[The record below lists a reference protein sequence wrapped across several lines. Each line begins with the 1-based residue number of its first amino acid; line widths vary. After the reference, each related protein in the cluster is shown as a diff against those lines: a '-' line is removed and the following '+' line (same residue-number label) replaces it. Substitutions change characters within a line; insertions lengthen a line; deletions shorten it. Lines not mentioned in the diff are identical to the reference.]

1 MHVGAFSS
9 PFRKAIPCPMSLRPL
24 FVTQVYQATLAEGR
38 GFAEFNAQL
47 IDACR
52 MLAEEDEGGR
62 RWCRANGYRG
72 YTSYGSLNDLPQR
85 LPEFAELKRHLD
97 RHALAYAK
105 ALNFDLA
112 RKPRLDNLWVNILK
126 PGGGHTG
133 HIHPHAFLSG
143 TVYVETPP
151 GASALKLEDPRL
163 PMMMARP
170 SVNDEAS
177 EAERPFV
184 YLKPQPGT
192 VLMWE
197 SWLRHEVPVNAA
209 RSDRISV
216 SFNYA

>member
-1 MHVGAFSS
+1 
-9 PFRKAIPCPMSLRPL
+9 MSLRPL
-24 FVTQVYQATLAEGR
+24 FVTRIYEAGLSGAAD
-38 GFAEFNAQL
+38 FAAFNAEL
-47 IDACR
+47 AHACR
-52 MLAEEDEGGR
+52 MLAAEDGAGR
-62 RWCRANGYRG
+62 AWCRAHGYRG

-85 LPEFAELKRHLD
+85 FPEFAELKRRLD
-97 RHALAYAK
+97 KHAQTYAQ

-112 RKPRLDNLWVNILK
+112 RRPRLDNLWVNVLK
-126 PGGGHTG
+126 PGGGHSG

-143 TVYVETPP
+143 TVYVEVPD

-170 SVNDEAS
+170 GVRADAP

-184 YLKPQPGT
+184 YLAPRPGT

-197 SWLRHEVPVNAA
+197 SWLRHEVPPNAA
-209 RSDRISV
+209 KTERISI

>member
-1 MHVGAFSS
+1 M
-9 PFRKAIPCPMSLRPL
+9 LRPL
-24 FVTQVYQATLAEGR
+24 FVTHVYEADLSLSVEWSRLRGELAG
-38 GFAEFNAQL
+38 
-47 IDACR
+47 ACR
-52 MLAEEDEGGR
+52 LLAEEDAAGR
-62 RWCRANGYRG
+62 AWSRSHAYRG
-72 YTSYGSLNDLPQR
+72 YTSYGSVNDLPQR
-85 LPEFAELKRHLD
+85 FPEFAELKRLLD

-105 ALNFDLA
+105 ALNFDLP

-126 PGGGHTG
+126 PGGGHSG

-143 TVYVETPP
+143 TAYVEVPD

-170 SVNDEAS
+170 SVTAEAP

-184 YLKPQPGT
+184 YLAPKAGT

-197 SWLRHEVPVNAA
+197 SWLRHEVPPNGA
-209 RSDRISV
+209 RTERISI